1 MLLRRAGV
9 MAALVLAAGSSVRSL
24 HSSASSAPSY
34 RHSQLHWNGRD
45 RIIIVGDVHGC
56 AVELELLLKRVG
68 FSLETGDKLV
78 FAGDLVRK
86 GPESNQVVTMA
97 RECKA
102 TGVRG
107 NHDEYALR
115 DPENKLGLSRENL
128 SFLEQLPLTL
138 EIPELNVLVVHAG
151 VLPTVAVENTLPMD
165 LMTMRKLNDQLVP
178 SKTGTKPW
186 IDLWQGP
193 QHVVFGHDAARG
205 LQQTK
210 FATGLDTGCV
220 YGKRLTALVLPEFE
234 LISIPSTM
242 PDKFAVAKL

>member
-1 MLLRRAGV
+1 
-9 MAALVLAAGSSVRSL
+9 MAAVALAAGTSARNL
-24 HSSASSAPSY
+24 HSPASSAPSY
-34 RHSQLHWNGRD
+34 RHAQLHWNGRD

-86 GPESNQVVTMA
+86 GPESNRVVQLA
-97 RECKA
+97 RECGA

-115 DPENKLGLSRENL
+115 DSGNKLGLSAENL

-151 VLPTVAVENTLPMD
+151 VLPSVPVESTRPMD
-165 LMTMRKLNDQLVP
+165 LMTMRKLDDELVP
-178 SKTGTKPW
+178 SNTGTRPW
-186 IDLWQGP
+186 IDLWEGP

-220 YGKRLTALVLPEFE
+220 YGKRLTALVLPQFE
-234 LISIPSTM
+234 LVSVPSTM
-242 PDKFAVAKL
+242 PDKFATAKL